1 RRKPVARGTGAG
13 SGSPV
18 DDCQSSA
25 ESLVESS
32 ESIAA
37 EGSCG
42 DPRSD
47 GDACAETGAAG
58 EPAADAEK
66 SPAPPREAPKAHPTS
81 SSSSSSSSSPS
92 LGRAPSTPL
101 SRGRSGTRGPA
112 IVVTTFELVLR
123 DAQMLR
129 EAPAGKWGA
138 LVIDEGHKLKG
149 AASKLAAALATIS
162 AEFRLLLTGTPLQN
176 NLKELWAL
184 LDFVLPGFFDGADSF
199 ERWFAAP
206 FKGRAG
212 ATAPL
217 SKADARAVLERLH
230 AVLRPVILRRTKA
243 QLRAELPP
251 LIQRVIA
258 APPSAPQ
265 WMLSRLVSAG
275 IGDVPDPVTGRQTR
289 VSLINRAMLL
299 RRIDCHP
306 FLLGFSATARF
317 STARP
322 GSEGPVAG
330 SGSPAV
336 SASGTP
342 AGQGL
347 DPVRSGG
354 KAEVLCRSLGALARV
369 GHRALVFSQFTDCL
383 DAIEMALEAHPASR
397 RLRRLRIDGSTP
409 SEDRDAAMAE
419 FAKRSGPEVMLLS
432 TRAGGVGITLTA
444 ADTIIIFDSDWNPQ
458 NDLQAI
464 ARAHRIGQTKSVLVL
479 RMVASGVAGEP
490 SVEQGLLRE
499 AERKRTMERAVM
511 QGLDDVAGVE
521 GSAKPVAARVDAPSC
536 ADSTFTLQAALGVSP
551 SKQAVLDGQGVDDAS
566 LAASLARSDEDLK
579 AVTAALAAIR
589 RDCGGLSSLLSDGE
603 APSGLTCAAVEAR
616 LQEASAAEDGQ
627 LLAKGLD
634 SSNILPEGAAR
645 RRSSPRAH
653 EEALAE
659 EAAAAAAAA
668 AAVRPAKRPRKRPAP
683 KKPRQPAAG
692 AAEEEKD
699 EDEDEDEVWD
709 CPFCQGAASSF
720 EELQLHVI
728 VCDEAPKD

>member
-1 RRKPVARGTGAG
+1 
-13 SGSPV
+13 
-18 DDCQSSA
+18 
-25 ESLVESS
+25 
-32 ESIAA
+32 
-37 EGSCG
+37 
-42 DPRSD
+42 
-47 GDACAETGAAG
+47 
-58 EPAADAEK
+58 
-66 SPAPPREAPKAHPTS
+66 
-81 SSSSSSSSSPS
+81 
-92 LGRAPSTPL
+92 
-101 SRGRSGTRGPA
+101 
-112 IVVTTFELVLR
+112 
-123 DAQMLR
+123 MLR

-317 STARP
+317 STASP
-322 GSEGPVAG
+322 GSEGPVAEGRGGARGSDSDQRSPSARRSVSDDDGDGSDGDELPRRRRARGSGAGGARAPPSPPTVAQG

-444 ADTIIIFDSDWNPQ
+444 ADTVIIFDSDWNPQ

-521 GSAKPVAARVDAPSC
+521 GSAKPVAARGDAPSC

-692 AAEEEKD
+692 AAEEEK
-699 EDEDEDEVWD
+699 EEEEDEDEVWD